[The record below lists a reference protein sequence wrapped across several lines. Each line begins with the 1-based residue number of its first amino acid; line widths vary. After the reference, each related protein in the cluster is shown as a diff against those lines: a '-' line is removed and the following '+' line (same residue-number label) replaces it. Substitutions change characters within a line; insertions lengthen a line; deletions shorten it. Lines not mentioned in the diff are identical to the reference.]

1 MLRSRRQ
8 KLNVIDRCHE
18 RNANVKGRKHVNSQ
32 KGCWML
38 SAMKTSQ
45 LLWVTGESIVDR
57 DL

>member
-45 LLWVTGESIVDR
+45 LLWVTGESIVD
-57 DL
+57 L